1 MNAHTGAEP
10 VIACRAEDVPD
21 GGCLPVADDRVLL
34 ARVDDR
40 VVAWEN
46 RCLHRG
52 TPLHTGAVRD
62 GVLTCPAHFWRYDL
76 ATGCN
81 VTSGAPLG
89 AVPVEV
95 TDDGEVLVWPPP
107 APAGSIRDLLLAH
120 ARAWSRDHPPTGRN
134 RP

>member
-1 MNAHTGAEP
+1 MSSPTGAGS
-10 VIACRAEDVPD
+10 VVACRADDVPD
-21 GGCLPVADDRVLL
+21 DGCLPVADGRVLL
-34 ARVDDR
+34 ARVDGR

-52 TPLHTGAVRD
+52 TPLHTGVVRD

-81 VTSGAPLG
+81 VASGASLG

-95 TDDGEVLVWPPP
+95 TDDGEVLVWPPSP
-107 APAGSIRDLLLAH
+107 SAGSMRDALLTH
-120 ARAWSRDHPPTGRN
+120 ARAWSRDDPPPGRS